1 MRYKIIQ
8 SRDKYIVYEEDKILK
23 IFHSYN
29 DANAYVQHL
38 EYINLIH
45 LLMTDY

>member
-8 SRDKYIVYEEDKILK
+8 RRDKYIVYEGDVILK
-23 IFHSYN
+23 MFYSYN
-29 DANAYVQHL
+29 DANAYVQQL

-45 LLMTDY
+45 LLMTDQ

>member
-8 SRDKYIVYEEDKILK
+8 RRDKYIVYEGDEILK
-23 IFHSYN
+23 TFYSYN